1 MTLRETGKSE
11 LYAAFVDL
19 QRIHRTH
26 LAQHNVKYR
35 TGMIDIANPLVQ
47 PGEFPGQLIPVPKPR
62 EKHGHIAVK
71 PVDLLRHLI
80 RIFSAKGDDAVVLD
94 PFSGT
99 GSTGVAAIMENR
111 GFAGFEINGAMA
123 TTANQRIANALG
135 DFGAPGEE

>member
-1 MTLRETGKSE
+1 MTLREPGKAE
-11 LYAAFVDL
+11 LDAEFVDL
-19 QRIHRTH
+19 QRIYRTH
-26 LAQHNVKYR
+26 LAQHSLKYR
-35 TGMIDIANPLVQ
+35 TGMIDTANPLVQ
-47 PGEFPGQLIPVPKPR
+47 PNEFPGQLIPVPKPR

-80 RIFSAKGDDAVVLD
+80 RIFSAKGNDAVVLD

-123 TTANQRIANALG
+123 TTANQRISNVLG
-135 DFGAPGEE
+135 NFGGPGEE